1 MKSIRKSGYSQP
13 TPIQAQV
20 HDDDGEGRINFSV
33 ALMVM
38 SKWQLWRQL
47 GYISNHRAS
56 VG

>member
-20 HDDDGEGRINFSV
+20 HDDDDEGRINFSV